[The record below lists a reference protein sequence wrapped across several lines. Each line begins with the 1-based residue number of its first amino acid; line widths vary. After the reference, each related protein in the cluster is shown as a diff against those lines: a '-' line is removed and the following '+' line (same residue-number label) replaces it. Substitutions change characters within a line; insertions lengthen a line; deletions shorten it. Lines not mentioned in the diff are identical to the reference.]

1 MPGTVAQPRYVV
13 PHEVH
18 LTDSRIASR
27 YTRSPRKSVQSII
40 TRGGIMKNI
49 TLAFGLACVSAAA
62 IAAPPLTEPVDVT
75 VANPVL
81 PVEVQNADP
90 IPVAIA
96 GGSGETLYGHTIG
109 TTCPFL
115 NQCTATFPAVP
126 AGKRLEVKFIA
137 AWVRTN
143 DAAATGLGSLHANDA
158 TGATVRLLFPIGA
171 FSGAYY
177 GSSFV
182 FNEQVH
188 VVFEAGE
195 APVLELGTTV
205 NLIDSEFNKM
215 TVTGVLVDA
224 AP

>member
-1 MPGTVAQPRYVV
+1 MLSKSFATTTVAMLV
-13 PHEVH
+13 
-18 LTDSRIASR
+18 IAS
-27 YTRSPRKSVQSII
+27 
-40 TRGGIMKNI
+40 N
-49 TLAFGLACVSAAA
+49 AANA
-62 IAAPPLTEPVDVT
+62 EKPTPVT
-75 VANPVL
+75 VVDPVL
-81 PVEVQNADP
+81 PVEVQNANP

-96 GGSGETLYGHTIG
+96 GGSGETLYGHSIG

-115 NQCTATFPAVP
+115 NQCVAVFPAVP

-158 TGATVRLLFPIGA
+158 TGSTVRLLFPISA
-171 FSGAYY
+171 FATAYY
-177 GSSFV
+177 GASFV

-195 APVLELGTTV
+195 APVLEVGTIGTLLNLG
-205 NLIDSEFNKM
+205 FNKM

-224 AP
+224 TP